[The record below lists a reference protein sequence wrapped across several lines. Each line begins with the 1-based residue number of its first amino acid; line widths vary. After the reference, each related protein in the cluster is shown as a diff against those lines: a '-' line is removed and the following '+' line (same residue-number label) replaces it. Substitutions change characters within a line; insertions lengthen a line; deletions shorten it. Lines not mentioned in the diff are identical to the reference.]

1 VANLWLFF
9 LALAVVYLLP
19 GPDMILLL
27 QTGARQGRGAAL
39 ATAIGL
45 AIARG
50 CHVALAALG
59 LAALFKAAPWTFDVV
74 RLAGA
79 AYLLWIGVQ
88 CLRSS
93 LVPDLATG
101 ALTATPGQWREA
113 IRRGLLTNLL
123 NPKALLFC
131 SVLLPQFIV
140 NDGAQVLNQFAVLG
154 LLLVGV
160 GLLFDSAYALTGAAL
175 GRWLQ
180 HSPTAQRVQQWLF
193 GSLLIGFA
201 LRLTF
206 VQQAYPLPALRRR
219 RMNSASA
226 TPMSNTAAPI
236 CTGHLYG
243 RSVARTASVTWVT

>member
-1 VANLWLFF
+1 MASLWLFF
-9 LALAVVYLLP
+9 LALAVVFLLP

-27 QTGARQGRGAAL
+27 QTGGRQGRGAAL
-39 ATAIGL
+39 ATAVGL

-79 AYLLWIGVQ
+79 AYLLWIGIQ
-88 CLRSS
+88 CLRST
-93 LVPDLATG
+93 LLPNLNAGDIADTR
-101 ALTATPGQWREA
+101 GQWREA
-113 IRRGLLTNLL
+113 IRRGVLTNLL

-140 NDGAQVLNQFAVLG
+140 ADGAPVLSQFTVLG
-154 LLLVGV
+154 ILLVGV

-201 LRLTF
+201 VRLTF
-206 VQQAYPLPALRRR
+206 VQQA
-219 RMNSASA
+219 
-226 TPMSNTAAPI
+226 
-236 CTGHLYG
+236 
-243 RSVARTASVTWVT
+243 

>member
-1 VANLWLFF
+1 MAGLWLFF
-9 LALAVVYLLP
+9 MALAVVYLLP

-27 QTGARQGRGAAL
+27 QTGARQGKGAAL

-45 AIARG
+45 GIARG

-79 AYLLWIGVQ
+79 AYLLWIGIQ
-88 CLRSS
+88 CLRTTM
-93 LVPDLATG
+93 LPNLNGTG
-101 ALTATPGQWREA
+101 TILDKPRWRES
-113 IRRGLLTNLL
+113 IQRGLLTNLL

-131 SVLLPQFIV
+131 SVLLPQFI
-140 NDGAQVLNQFAVLG
+140 NPQAGPVLAQFAILG
-154 LLLVGV
+154 VTLVGV
-160 GLLFDSAYALTGAAL
+160 GLLFDSAYALVGAAL

-180 HSPTAQRVQQWLF
+180 RSPSAQRVQQWLF

-206 VQQAYPLPALRRR
+206 VQQA
-219 RMNSASA
+219 
-226 TPMSNTAAPI
+226 
-236 CTGHLYG
+236 
-243 RSVARTASVTWVT
+243 

>member
-1 VANLWLFF
+1 MASLWLFF

-39 ATAIGL
+39 ATATGL
-45 AIARG
+45 AIARS

-59 LAALFKAAPWTFDVV
+59 LAALFKAAPWTFEVV

-79 AYLLWIGVQ
+79 AYLLWIGIQ
-88 CLRSS
+88 CLRST
-93 LVPDLATG
+93 LVPNLNTG
-101 ALTATPGQWREA
+101 DVAGMPGQWREA
-113 IRRGLLTNLL
+113 IRRGVLTNLL

-140 NDGAQVLNQFAVLG
+140 TEGAPVLTQFAVLG
-154 LLLVGV
+154 ALLVGI

-180 HSPTAQRVQQWLF
+180 HSPMAQRVQQWLF

-201 LRLTF
+201 VRLTF
-206 VQQAYPLPALRRR
+206 VQQA
-219 RMNSASA
+219 
-226 TPMSNTAAPI
+226 
-236 CTGHLYG
+236 
-243 RSVARTASVTWVT
+243 